1 MIDQDSLCQIFGVVQ
16 ARDIL
21 EDICNWQNELDPE
34 SYDDAII
41 YTTLDSMKDVVIENM
56 N

>member
-1 MIDQDSLCQIFGVVQ
+1 MIDQDSLRQIFGVIQ

-21 EDICNWQNELDPE
+21 EDICNWQNELDPD

-41 YTTLDSMKDVVIENM
+41 YATLDSMQDLVIDNM